1 MSSSLL
7 AKLCITFFRCY
18 RKRVSAVTEQFDNC
32 MKKQVEAIARVL
44 HLFQSYKEDNI
55 PCKIDE
61 GLYLGS
67 IATAANKP
75 ALKDCNITH
84 ILTVAGRIPP
94 AHPNDFVY
102 KIIDVVDRDDEDL
115 KQYFNECFDFI
126 DEAKRHDGGVLVHC
140 FAGRS
145 RSVTIVVAYLMKTR
159 GMSFFEALQHVRSI
173 RPAAG
178 PNQGFICQLE
188 DFEKSLQGA
197 NKLH

>member
-1 MSSSLL
+1 M
-7 AKLCITFFRCY
+7 TN
-18 RKRVSAVTEQFDNC
+18 SAVAEQFDKC
-32 MKKQVEAIARVL
+32 MKKQVEVISRL
-44 HLFQSYKEDNI
+44 WHSIQSYKEDNI
-55 PCKIDE
+55 PCEIDQ

-84 ILTVAGRIPP
+84 ILTVSGRIPL
-94 AHPNDFVY
+94 AHPQDFIY
-102 KIIDVVDRDDEDL
+102 KIIDVVDKEDEDL

-126 DEAKRHDGGVLVHC
+126 DEAKRQGGGVLVHC

-159 GMSFFEALQHVRSI
+159 GMSFSEALQHVRSI
-173 RPAAG
+173 RAAAAEG
-178 PNQGFICQLE
+178 PNRGFICQLE

-197 NKLH
+197 SKLH

>member
-1 MSSSLL
+1 M
-7 AKLCITFFRCY
+7 TT
-18 RKRVSAVTEQFDNC
+18 SAATEQFDKC
-32 MKKQVEAIARVL
+32 MKKQVEAISRVL
-44 HLFQSYKEDNI
+44 HSIQSYKEDNI

-67 IATAANKP
+67 IATAANKV
-75 ALKDCNITH
+75 ALKNYNITH

-94 AHPNDFVY
+94 AHPADFVY
-102 KIIDVVDRDDEDL
+102 KIINVVDRDEEDL

-126 DEAKRHDGGVLVHC
+126 DEAKRHGGGVLIHC

-159 GMSFFEALQHVRSI
+159 GMSFFEALKHVRSI
-173 RPAAG
+173 RPVAG
-178 PNQGFICQLE
+178 PNHGFICQLK

-197 NKLH
+197 PKLH

>member
-1 MSSSLL
+1 MTS
-7 AKLCITFFRCY
+7 
-18 RKRVSAVTEQFDNC
+18 SAVTEQFDKC

-102 KIIDVVDRDDEDL
+102 KIIDGMIRFCWKIEAVVDRDDEDL

-126 DEAKRHDGGVLVHC
+126 DEAKRLGGGVLVHC

-159 GMSFFEALQHVRSI
+159 GMSFFEALKHVKSI

>member
-1 MSSSLL
+1 
-7 AKLCITFFRCY
+7 
-18 RKRVSAVTEQFDNC
+18 

-84 ILTVAGRIPP
+84 VLTVAGRIPP
-94 AHPNDFVY
+94 AHPHDFVY
-102 KIIDVVDRDDEDL
+102 KIIDVVDKDDEDL

-145 RSVTIVVAYLMKTR
+145 RSDPNNVTPSSVTIVVAYLMKTR

-178 PNQGFICQLE
+178 PNQGFICQLQ

>member
-1 MSSSLL
+1 
-7 AKLCITFFRCY
+7 
-18 RKRVSAVTEQFDNC
+18 

-61 GLYLGS
+61 
-67 IATAANKP
+67 P

-84 ILTVAGRIPP
+84 VLTVAGRIPP
-94 AHPNDFVY
+94 AHPHDFVY
-102 KIIDVVDRDDEDL
+102 KIIDVVDKDDEDL

-178 PNQGFICQLE
+178 PNQGFICQLQ